1 MGINTITHV
10 EIPAPDLAKAIAFY
24 SSVFDWQIQITE
36 PGRYAYFIIEKN
48 KSGGGF
54 DTSLKP
60 AEEKCGPQVVI
71 DVDDIDD
78 TLQTIREK
86 GGIVTMPKTAIAGGH
101 GFYACFRDINKNH
114 LQIHSMR

>member
-1 MGINTITHV
+1 MGINTITHI
-10 EIPAPDLAKAIAFY
+10 EIPAPDLGKAIEFY
-24 SSVFDWQIQITE
+24 SSVFDWEIQIVQ
-36 PGRYAYFIIEKN
+36 PGSYAYFIIEKD

-54 DTSLKP
+54 DCSLKP
-60 AEEKCGPQVVI
+60 AEVKCGPQVVI

-78 TLQTIREK
+78 TLRKIREK